1 MLPNCNLNV
10 SKSLYLRYHHK
21 QSEFMRKIILITVY
35 FIPVIAFSQGINKFQ
50 YDDMGRLHASYTGQ
64 DNGNY
69 TFIHNNTNGGKSE
82 VGRYKNGL
90 KHGVW
95 KNWDSNGKLEAIA
108 HFKNGE
114 KTGKWIILD
123 KTEHTVF
130 EISFSH
136 NHMLFALRKKENG
149 QIIAKR

>member
-1 MLPNCNLNV
+1 
-10 SKSLYLRYHHK
+10 
-21 QSEFMRKIILITVY
+21 MRKIILITG
-35 FIPVIAFSQGINKFQ
+35 FIIPMVAFSQGINRFQ
-50 YDDMGRLHASYTGQ
+50 YDDLGKLNAAYTGK

-69 TFIHNNTNGGKSE
+69 TFIHYFTNGKKSE
-82 VGRYKNGL
+82 TGHYKNGL

-95 KNWDSNGKLEAIA
+95 KTWDSDGKIEAVA

-114 KTGKWIILD
+114 KTGKWVILD

-136 NHMLFALRKKENG
+136 NHILSALRKNENG
-149 QIIAKR
+149 QIIARR